1 MSKFID
7 SKGKESMMRKITW
20 IVILTALSWG
30 TGEIIFN
37 FINPEFNI
45 HEGLILTT
53 LGAAITGKVGQ
64 KIVESKIPKDEQ

>member
-20 IVILTALSWG
+20 IVILTALAWG

-45 HEGLILTT
+45 HETLILTT

-64 KIVESKIPKDEQ
+64 KIVENKTPKDEQ